1 MMSRATSKK
10 SSITCHHLDSRAASP
25 KSSFVVHF
33 PAMCAMPW
41 SLRTVPVPVQAPA
54 QGLPVPTPRA
64 SASRAPRQ
72 RPTPVAPVALFAL
85 PGLIGRSHRS
95 HRSRRSQGT
104 RCRAQVEWLKL
115 GAAEEPSEPRS
126 VLVEESEVVELPV
139 MPLNAVYLPSPSQQL
154 MISEPRYLKLFDDI
168 LVNGSRMFAVC
179 HCRGSLLAR
188 VGLVFRLTD
197 LKDVAQETNGHTRY
211 VAEHEVRQRVRILSV
226 LNPED
231 QESKSEYLR
240 ATVQFLEPEED
251 TVPEELRVILQR
263 ILKFWLILIGYLLL
277 GLKFWVQFH
286 SDTEGVLPATAL
298 NLSNF
303 CHFLHVLSSG
313 IRGKLQDALAI
324 QGEQEQGDPEELGNQ
339 ARRLRLA
346 SVIRRWVFVEI
357 GWFWILKNENHWHHI
372 MTSFW
377 TFLISI
383 STWEIMISF
392 RQIWIWTMTVWHR
405 NVQSSGYLRFV
416 HVCPLQ
422 EPRLL
427 GPVQH
432 IGLHPIPPFATGD
445 PSLAAAREAT
455 HRSGSVKLQR
465 IVPLPHQIKKTYG
478 RWRERWV
485 CIEYEYGWIWYY
497 DVFCQYTV
505 HVEIWAIWNCG
516 FAQRLRLQRLE

>member
-1 MMSRATSKK
+1 
-10 SSITCHHLDSRAASP
+10 
-25 KSSFVVHF
+25 
-33 PAMCAMPW
+33 MPW

-72 RPTPVAPVALFAL
+72 RPTPVAPLAPVALFAL

-95 HRSRRSQGT
+95 RRSRRSQGT

-240 ATVQFLEPEED
+240 AKVQFLEPEED

-263 ILKFWLILIGYLLL
+263 ILKF
-277 GLKFWVQFH
+277 
-286 SDTEGVLPATAL
+286 
-298 NLSNF
+298 
-303 CHFLHVLSSG
+303 
-313 IRGKLQDALAI
+313 
-324 QGEQEQGDPEELGNQ
+324 
-339 ARRLRLA
+339 
-346 SVIRRWVFVEI
+346 
-357 GWFWILKNENHWHHI
+357 
-372 MTSFW
+372 
-377 TFLISI
+377 
-383 STWEIMISF
+383 
-392 RQIWIWTMTVWHR
+392 
-405 NVQSSGYLRFV
+405 
-416 HVCPLQ
+416 
-422 EPRLL
+422 
-427 GPVQH
+427 
-432 IGLHPIPPFATGD
+432 
-445 PSLAAAREAT
+445 
-455 HRSGSVKLQR
+455 
-465 IVPLPHQIKKTYG
+465 
-478 RWRERWV
+478 
-485 CIEYEYGWIWYY
+485 
-497 DVFCQYTV
+497 
-505 HVEIWAIWNCG
+505 
-516 FAQRLRLQRLE
+516 

>member
-226 LNPED
+226 LIPED

-263 ILKFWLILIGYLLL
+263 ILKF
-277 GLKFWVQFH
+277 
-286 SDTEGVLPATAL
+286 
-298 NLSNF
+298 
-303 CHFLHVLSSG
+303 
-313 IRGKLQDALAI
+313 
-324 QGEQEQGDPEELGNQ
+324 
-339 ARRLRLA
+339 
-346 SVIRRWVFVEI
+346 
-357 GWFWILKNENHWHHI
+357 
-372 MTSFW
+372 
-377 TFLISI
+377 
-383 STWEIMISF
+383 
-392 RQIWIWTMTVWHR
+392 
-405 NVQSSGYLRFV
+405 
-416 HVCPLQ
+416 
-422 EPRLL
+422 
-427 GPVQH
+427 
-432 IGLHPIPPFATGD
+432 
-445 PSLAAAREAT
+445 
-455 HRSGSVKLQR
+455 
-465 IVPLPHQIKKTYG
+465 
-478 RWRERWV
+478 
-485 CIEYEYGWIWYY
+485 
-497 DVFCQYTV
+497 
-505 HVEIWAIWNCG
+505 
-516 FAQRLRLQRLE
+516 

>member
-10 SSITCHHLDSRAASP
+10 SGIICHHLDSRAASS

-72 RPTPVAPVALFAL
+72 RPTPVAPLAPVALFAL

-95 HRSRRSQGT
+95 RRSRRSQGT

-240 ATVQFLEPEED
+240 AKVQFLEPEED

-263 ILKFWLILIGYLLL
+263 ILKF
-277 GLKFWVQFH
+277 
-286 SDTEGVLPATAL
+286 
-298 NLSNF
+298 
-303 CHFLHVLSSG
+303 
-313 IRGKLQDALAI
+313 
-324 QGEQEQGDPEELGNQ
+324 
-339 ARRLRLA
+339 
-346 SVIRRWVFVEI
+346 
-357 GWFWILKNENHWHHI
+357 
-372 MTSFW
+372 
-377 TFLISI
+377 
-383 STWEIMISF
+383 
-392 RQIWIWTMTVWHR
+392 
-405 NVQSSGYLRFV
+405 
-416 HVCPLQ
+416 
-422 EPRLL
+422 
-427 GPVQH
+427 
-432 IGLHPIPPFATGD
+432 
-445 PSLAAAREAT
+445 
-455 HRSGSVKLQR
+455 
-465 IVPLPHQIKKTYG
+465 
-478 RWRERWV
+478 
-485 CIEYEYGWIWYY
+485 
-497 DVFCQYTV
+497 
-505 HVEIWAIWNCG
+505 
-516 FAQRLRLQRLE
+516 